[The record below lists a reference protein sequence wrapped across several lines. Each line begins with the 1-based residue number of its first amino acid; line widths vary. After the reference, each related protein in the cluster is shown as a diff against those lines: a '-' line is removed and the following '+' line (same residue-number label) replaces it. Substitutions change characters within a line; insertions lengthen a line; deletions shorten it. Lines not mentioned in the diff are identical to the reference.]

1 MSKILDYWPDPN
13 RTPRKSQIEALQ
25 WIEENIGKK
34 KYLFLEA
41 PVGAGKSLIGLT
53 VSRYL
58 EGNAFVLTPQRIL
71 QKQYESEFATNE
83 QIRLR
88 SLVGKSNYKC
98 SDKNTSCD
106 VGSMLKPTCNNCPHK
121 AAKEAAVKSKNTVLN
136 YDLALLNF
144 AFTDTFKTRKL
155 MILDECHSLEQ
166 ILTEFDAIGI
176 TFNQMQEMNVK
187 WTQLDDIVKAHKWV
201 VDKYLPNLKD
211 RVADLEAIATPLL
224 QSGDGLNPDEIKL
237 IKNYEKLN
245 EHLDEITEL
254 ELLPEQD
261 LKDNYILVHDKL
273 NVKFKRLYAGTT
285 FKRYIRPQADNFL
298 FMSSTILNY
307 EGYCKDNGIPPEEAT
322 FLSLESEFPEENRQV
337 YYMPQMKMNVTWDKP
352 ETKPARRRTLKHIED
367 LCEMHK
373 TDSGII
379 HTANFKIAEW
389 LVENLDVPQ
398 KIYHHN
404 PDSGDDRNSII
415 EAFQDSPKPGLLIS
429 PSITEGL
436 DLKDDL
442 SRFAIIA
449 KTPFPYMGDQW
460 VKARQELSTEWYR
473 RQALIDVIQGCG
485 RIVRSKDDYGN
496 VYIIDESWAYLY
508 SQSQNAIPQWWK
520 DSYRVME

>member
-1 MSKILDYWPDPN
+1 
-13 RTPRKSQIEALQ
+13 
-25 WIEENIGKK
+25 
-34 KYLFLEA
+34 
-41 PVGAGKSLIGLT
+41 
-53 VSRYL
+53 
-58 EGNAFVLTPQRIL
+58 
-71 QKQYESEFATNE
+71 
-83 QIRLR
+83 
-88 SLVGKSNYKC
+88 
-98 SDKNTSCD
+98 
-106 VGSMLKPTCNNCPHK
+106 
-121 AAKEAAVKSKNTVLN
+121 
-136 YDLALLNF
+136 
-144 AFTDTFKTRKL
+144 
-155 MILDECHSLEQ
+155 
-166 ILTEFDAIGI
+166 
-176 TFNQMQEMNVK
+176 
-187 WTQLDDIVKAHKWV
+187 
-201 VDKYLPNLKD
+201 
-211 RVADLEAIATPLL
+211 
-224 QSGDGLNPDEIKL
+224 
-237 IKNYEKLN
+237 
-245 EHLDEITEL
+245 
-254 ELLPEQD
+254 
-261 LKDNYILVHDKL
+261 
-273 NVKFKRLYAGTT
+273 
-285 FKRYIRPQADNFL
+285 
-298 FMSSTILNY
+298 
-307 EGYCKDNGIPPEEAT
+307 
-322 FLSLESEFPEENRQV
+322 
-337 YYMPQMKMNVTWDKP
+337 
-352 ETKPARRRTLKHIED
+352 
-367 LCEMHK
+367 MHK